1 MNQMPLPLQA
11 SAAIR
16 VRETDLRITFRS
28 FHILSQSLRIGK
40 PYGQEISC

>member
-28 FHILSQSLRIGK
+28 FQILSQSLMVYHMVK
-40 PYGQEISC
+40 KFPV